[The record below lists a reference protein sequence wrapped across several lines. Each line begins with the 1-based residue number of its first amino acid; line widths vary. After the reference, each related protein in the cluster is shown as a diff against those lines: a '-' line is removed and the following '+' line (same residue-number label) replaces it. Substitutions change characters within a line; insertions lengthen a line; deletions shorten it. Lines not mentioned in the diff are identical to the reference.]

1 MTRTFGES
9 LRFPMPV
16 SPVQVVVKKRDRLNA
31 FREVWSTLVDPADIF
46 IDRSRAPS
54 PGALIPLLASG
65 DSVSKVD
72 VLILG
77 EGYAAAERS
86 EVREGRPSAGR
97 DPLRDLA
104 VQGAEGRFQASGA
117 CAARGRV
124 GHLASVHRRLAARA
138 CRVAVHDAF
147 GSERCVL
154 TFDNRAFRDIAAFA
168 PYEFVEILVNGAT
181 YGGGGIF
188 NLYATVAAD
197 SAWAPCIFVHEF
209 GHHFAGLADE
219 YYVRRR
225 HACPRA
231 IPSSRGRRTPPCCGT
246 RRGSSG
252 GSRHR
257 GHAPADTM
265 EQGGI
270 QAHSRAI
277 QQRRRAIRAA
287 NRPEADMDA
296 LFKEQQAEE
305 VRMFGAERYA
315 QAVGAFE
322 GAMPR
327 PAATTVLRS
336 TASCSRATPCR
347 SVRCAGE
354 R

>member
-1 MTRTFGES
+1 M
-9 LRFPMPV
+9 
-16 SPVQVVVKKRDRLNA
+16 
-31 FREVWSTLVDPADIF
+31 
-46 IDRSRAPS
+46 
-54 PGALIPLLASG
+54 
-65 DSVSKVD
+65 
-72 VLILG
+72 
-77 EGYAAAERS
+77 
-86 EVREGRPSAGR
+86 
-97 DPLRDLA
+97 
-104 VQGAEGRFQASGA
+104 
-117 CAARGRV
+117 
-124 GHLASVHRRLAARA
+124 
-138 CRVAVHDAF
+138 
-147 GSERCVL
+147 L

-225 HACPRA
+225 LPARERSRRA
-231 IPSSRGRRTPPCCGT
+231 VGGERHRAAGPGQAQVE
-246 RRGSSG
+246 

-322 GAMPR
+322 GAMRDPR
-327 PAATTVLRS
+327 LLPSSGRLHHVHAQPRAVLCGVPA
-336 TASCSRATPCR
+336 
-347 SVRCAGE
+347 SVDCGD
-354 R
+354 